1 MAWFL
6 PIVAIH
12 AFRLSVLISGTV
24 KSEGFKIHFLNHTTA
39 SEGDCMTLT
48 ETLPA
53 KGIYTLIVFFPK
65 EARLKVGKLGT
76 KRFPAGYYAYT
87 GSALGTGSSSLK
99 QRVTRHLHKGKQK
112 FWHIDFLLAHENA
125 TVTSVIAAHTD
136 GKAECDM
143 NVSIKKK
150 LRAKTPVMG
159 FGASD
164 CEQNCGSHLLY
175 LGDKNIKSQVAML
188 YADKLRARPFV
199 LDFAKKL
206 ACLDVP
212 LQKPQI
218 SSNPRIK

>member
-1 MAWFL
+1 
-6 PIVAIH
+6 
-12 AFRLSVLISGTV
+12 
-24 KSEGFKIHFLNHTTA
+24 
-39 SEGDCMTLT
+39 MTST
-48 ETLPA
+48 ETLPE
-53 KGIYTLIVFFPK
+53 KGIYTLVVFFPK

-76 KRFPAGYYAYT
+76 KSFPAGYYAYT

-99 QRVTRHLHKGKQK
+99 QRITRHLHKRKQK

-125 TVTSVIAAHTD
+125 TVTSVIAAHIN

-143 NVSIKKK
+143 NLSIKRK
-150 LRAKTPVMG
+150 LRAKTLVMG

-164 CEQNCGSHLLY
+164 CKQNCGSHLLY
-175 LGDKNIKSQVAML
+175 FGEENIKSQVAMF

-199 LDFAKKL
+199 LDSAKKL
-206 ACLDVP
+206 ACLDTP